1 MVEVVGAYGPAFVW
15 THDILSSRDQEDQD
29 GLFDW
34 RQIVDQNW
42 RWVRYDLRGHG
53 ESTGTTNVAAYSWRE
68 TGRDLLALADTLGI
82 PRFAGGGASTGCA
95 ALLEAALEAPDRI
108 DRLVLVLPPA
118 AWDERPAQIEMYQ
131 RQANFLRTQSF
142 EEWAQSIR
150 ASARPPI
157 LANEAVLQP
166 FTPRVPEEWLPAV
179 LRGAAASDL
188 PPPDELSQLG
198 QPALILAWDT
208 DVNHPISTAQR
219 LAELLPRSE
228 LYIARTLRQLSDW
241 PRMIARFI
249 GHGG

>member
-15 THDILSSRDQEDQD
+15 AHDMLSSRDQEDQD

-34 RQIVDQNW
+34 RLIVDQNW

-53 ESTGTTNVAAYSWRE
+53 ESNGTTNVAAYSWRE
-68 TGRDLLALADTLGI
+68 TGRDMLALADTLGI
-82 PRFAGGGASTGCA
+82 PRFAGGGVSTGCA

-118 AWDERPAQIEMYQ
+118 AWDERPAQIDMYQ
-131 RQANFLRTQSF
+131 RQANFLRTQSVH
-142 EEWAQSIR
+142 EWAESIQ
-150 ASARPPI
+150 AAARPPI
-157 LANEAVLQP
+157 LTNETILQP
-166 FTPRVPEEWLPAV
+166 FIPRVHEEWLPAV

-188 PPPDELSQLG
+188 PQPEMLNRLN

-228 LYIARTLRQLSDW
+228 LYIARTVRQVADW
-241 PRMIARFI
+241 PRMVSRFI